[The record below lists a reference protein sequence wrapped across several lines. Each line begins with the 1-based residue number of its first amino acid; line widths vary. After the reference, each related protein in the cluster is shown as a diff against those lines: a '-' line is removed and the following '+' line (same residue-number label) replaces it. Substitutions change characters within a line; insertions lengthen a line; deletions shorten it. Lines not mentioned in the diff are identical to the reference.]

1 MARPRS
7 PLTDQVQSLLTDK
20 PITCREVAQ
29 NLSISL
35 GHTQAVL
42 RSIAHRGDALETT
55 APGGHGKKVAAFT
68 LPRPKAPRNRER
80 GEYTGEPRPLRY
92 EPRSEPYISLG
103 RIGD

>member
-1 MARPRS
+1 MANHRS
-7 PLTDQVQSLLTDK
+7 PVTEQVQALLSDE
-20 PITCREVAQ
+20 PITCRQVAERLGIAFGHAQ
-29 NLSISL
+29 SI
-35 GHTQAVL
+35 L

-55 APGGHGKKVAAFT
+55 ALGGHGKKVAAFT
-68 LPRPKAPRNRER
+68 KPRPQVARIWER